1 MSAHFSIPLTILVIL
16 TASVLALH
24 GKTQKVDLNTA
35 TIAELESLPGIGP
48 STALRIINARE
59 KRQGF
64 RSLEDLL
71 KIDGIG
77 RKTVARLQPL
87 VRIGKYPIPGT
98 GIRSQQKLSHKHQ
111 GEKQ

>member
-1 MSAHFSIPLTILVIL
+1 MKAQFSIPLTLLVIV

-24 GKTQKVDLNTA
+24 EKTQKVDLNTA
-35 TIAELESLPGIGP
+35 TMSELESLPGIGP

-59 KRQGF
+59 RRQGF

-87 VRIGKYPIPGT
+87 VRVGKYPSPGT
-98 GIRSQQKLSHKHQ
+98 GIRSHQ
-111 GEKQ
+111 